1 MRKNTSK
8 RREFHSFSG
17 NVYPNDMT
25 RRQLLANVF
34 VAIILATAFAWL
46 CTTVFAILG
55 KDTQWSKAWEFRETL
70 WRGWWV
76 TLGISVAT
84 LIGSIIFGLLFM
96 LGQRS
101 PLVVVR
107 WTCRAFLEFVRDTP
121 LLVHLLFGY
130 FVIFAPLISRSLGEN
145 GLDDKLIIGVLILS
159 VFEGAYLGEILRGGV
174 ESIPR
179 TQWESAR
186 AVGFSPFQV
195 YRYVIFPQALRR
207 VLPAMAGLFV
217 SLIKDSSLLYVIG
230 VTEYFYNTKNFISST
245 YVGLEGYVPLAVGYL
260 ILTLPVAW
268 LSHWLEKRFRHET

>member
-1 MRKNTSK
+1 MP
-8 RREFHSFSG
+8 RRHLIANFL
-17 NVYPNDMT
+17 VA
-25 RRQLLANVF
+25 LAM
-34 VAIILATAFAWL
+34 VAVIGWL
-46 CTTVFAILG
+46 CTTVFAMLG
-55 KDTQWSKAWEFRETL
+55 TRTDWSKAWEYRETL
-70 WRGWWV
+70 WRGWLV
-76 TLGISVAT
+76 TLGISFAA
-84 LIGSIIFGLLFM
+84 LAGSIAFGLIFM

-107 WTCRAFLEFVRDTP
+107 WICRGFLEFVRDTP

-130 FVIFAPLISRSLGEN
+130 FVIFAPLVSRPLGER
-145 GLDDKLIIGVLILS
+145 GFDDKLIIGILLLS

-174 ESIPR
+174 DSIPR

-217 SLIKDSSLLYVIG
+217 SLIKDSSLLNVIG
-230 VTEYFYNTKNFISST
+230 VAEYFYNTKNFISRS
-245 YVGLEGYVPLAVGYL
+245 YAGLEGYVPLALGYL

>member
-1 MRKNTSK
+1 
-8 RREFHSFSG
+8 
-17 NVYPNDMT
+17 MT
-25 RRQLLANVF
+25 RRQLIANVF
-34 VAIILATAFAWL
+34 CALAMVALAAWL
-46 CTTVFAILG
+46 CTTVFAMLG
-55 KDTQWSKAWEFRETL
+55 TQTDWSKAWEYRETL
-70 WRGWWV
+70 WRGWLV
-76 TLGISVAT
+76 TLGISLAA
-84 LIGSIIFGLLFM
+84 LAGSIVFGLLFM

-130 FVIFAPLISRSLGEN
+130 FVIFAPLISRPLGEH
-145 GLDDKLIIGVLILS
+145 GLDDKLIIGILLLS

-217 SLIKDSSLLYVIG
+217 SLIKDSSLLNVIG
-230 VTEYFYNTKNFISST
+230 VAEYFYNTKNFISRS
-245 YVGLEGYVPLAVGYL
+245 YAGLEGYVPLALGYL

-268 LSHWLEKRFRHET
+268 LSHWLERRFRHET

>member
-1 MRKNTSK
+1 MPRRLLIANTI
-8 RREFHSFSG
+8 
-17 NVYPNDMT
+17 VALALA
-25 RRQLLANVF
+25 LLM
-34 VAIILATAFAWL
+34 AWL
-46 CTTVFAILG
+46 FTSVFALLG
-55 KDTQWSKAWEFRETL
+55 KQTDWSKAWDYRETL

-76 TLGISVAT
+76 TLKISFAA
-84 LIGSIIFGLLFM
+84 LGGSIFFGLLFM

-130 FVIFAPLISRSLGEN
+130 FVIFAPLLSRPLSELGM
-145 GLDDKLIIGVLILS
+145 DDKIIIGVLLLS

-174 ESIPR
+174 ESIPK
-179 TQWESAR
+179 TQWDSAR
-186 AVGFSPFQV
+186 AVGFSPVQV

-217 SLIKDSSLLYVIG
+217 SLIKDSSLLNVIG
-230 VTEYFYNTKNFISST
+230 VAEYFYNTRNFISRS
-245 YVGLEGYVPLAVGYL
+245 YAGLEGYVLLALGYL
-260 ILTLPVAW
+260 ILTIPVAW

>member
-1 MRKNTSK
+1 
-8 RREFHSFSG
+8 
-17 NVYPNDMT
+17 MT
-25 RRQLLANVF
+25 RRQWIANTLAALVLMA
-34 VAIILATAFAWL
+34 VAAWL
-46 CTTVFAILG
+46 CTTVFAMLG
-55 KDTQWSKAWEFRETL
+55 TQTDWTKAWEYRETL
-70 WRGWWV
+70 WRGWLV
-76 TLGISVAT
+76 TLGISLAA
-84 LIGSIIFGLLFM
+84 LAGSIVFGLMFM

-101 PLVVVR
+101 SLVVVR

-130 FVIFAPLISRSLGEN
+130 FVIFAPLISRPLGAA
-145 GLDDKLIIGVLILS
+145 GFDDKLVIGILLLS
-159 VFEGAYLGEILRGGV
+159 LFEGAYLGEILRGGV
-174 ESIPR
+174 DSIPK

-217 SLIKDSSLLYVIG
+217 SLIKDSSLLNVIG
-230 VTEYFYNTKNFISST
+230 VTEYFYNTRNFISRS
-245 YVGLEGYVPLAVGYL
+245 YAGLEGYVPLALGYL

>member
-1 MRKNTSK
+1 
-8 RREFHSFSG
+8 
-17 NVYPNDMT
+17 MT
-25 RRQLLANVF
+25 RRQQIAN
-34 VAIILATAFAWL
+34 AIFAIGLMVLFGWL
-46 CTTVFAILG
+46 CSVIFALLG
-55 KDTQWSKAWEFRETL
+55 TQTDWSKAWEYRETL
-70 WRGWWV
+70 WRGWLV
-76 TLGISVAT
+76 TLKISFAA
-84 LIGSIIFGLLFM
+84 LGGSIFFGLLFM

-130 FVIFAPLISRSLGEN
+130 FVIFAPLVSRPLGEQ
-145 GLDDKLIIGVLILS
+145 GFDDKLIIGVLLLS

-186 AVGFSPFQV
+186 AVGFSPLQV

-217 SLIKDSSLLYVIG
+217 SLIKDSSLLNVIG
-230 VTEYFYNTKNFISST
+230 VAEYFYNTKNFISRS
-245 YVGLEGYVPLAVGYL
+245 YAGLEGYVPLALGYL
-260 ILTLPVAW
+260 ILTIPVAW

>member
-1 MRKNTSK
+1 
-8 RREFHSFSG
+8 
-17 NVYPNDMT
+17 MT
-25 RRQLLANVF
+25 RRNLIANLIVALALVGL
-34 VAIILATAFAWL
+34 IGWL
-46 CTTVFAILG
+46 CTTVFAMLG
-55 KDTQWSKAWEFRETL
+55 TQTDWSKAWEYRETL
-70 WRGWWV
+70 WRGWLV
-76 TLGISVAT
+76 TLWISFSA
-84 LIGSIIFGLLFM
+84 LAGSIVFGLLFM

-101 PLVVVR
+101 HLVVVR

-130 FVIFAPLISRSLGEN
+130 FVIFAPLISRPLGAQ
-145 GLDDKLIIGVLILS
+145 GFDDKLIIGILLLS

-217 SLIKDSSLLYVIG
+217 SLIKDSSLLNVIG
-230 VTEYFYNTKNFISST
+230 VAEYFYNTKNFISRS
-245 YVGLEGYVPLAVGYL
+245 YAGLEGYVPLALGYL
-260 ILTLPVAW
+260 VLTLPVAW

>member
-1 MRKNTSK
+1 MS
-8 RREFHSFSG
+8 RRHSLG
-17 NVYPNDMT
+17 NV
-25 RRQLLANVF
+25 AV
-34 VAIILATAFAWL
+34 AFALVLLFGWL
-46 CTTVFAILG
+46 CTTVFALLG
-55 KDTQWSKAWEFRETL
+55 TQTDWSKAWEYRETL
-70 WRGWWV
+70 WRGWWM
-76 TLGISVAT
+76 TLEISLAALV
-84 LIGSIIFGLLFM
+84 GSVFFGLLFM

-130 FVIFAPLISRSLGEN
+130 FVIFAPLMSRPLGDR
-145 GLDDKLIIGVLILS
+145 GWDDKWMIGVLLLS

-174 ESIPR
+174 ESIPK

-186 AVGFSPFQV
+186 AVGFSRVQI

-217 SLIKDSSLLYVIG
+217 SLIKDSSLLNVIG
-230 VTEYFYNTKNFISST
+230 VAEYFYNTKNFISRS
-245 YVGLEGYVPLAVGYL
+245 YAGLEGYVPLALGYL

>member
-1 MRKNTSK
+1 
-8 RREFHSFSG
+8 
-17 NVYPNDMT
+17 MT
-25 RRQLLANVF
+25 RRQLLSNVL
-34 VAIILATAFAWL
+34 VALVLVVAFAWI
-46 CTTVFAILG
+46 CTSVFALLG
-55 KDTQWSKAWEFRETL
+55 KQTDWSKAWEYRQAL
-70 WRGWWV
+70 WIGWWV
-76 TLGISVAT
+76 TLKISFAA
-84 LIGSIIFGLLFM
+84 LIGSIFFGLLFM

-101 PLVVVR
+101 HLIVVR

-130 FVIFAPLISRSLGEN
+130 FVIFAPLIARPLGEQ
-145 GLDDKLIIGVLILS
+145 GFDDKLLIGILLLS

-217 SLIKDSSLLYVIG
+217 SLIKDSSLLNIIG
-230 VTEYFYNTKNFISST
+230 VAEYFYNTKNFISRS
-245 YVGLEGYVPLAVGYL
+245 YAGLEGYVPLALGYL

>member
-1 MRKNTSK
+1 
-8 RREFHSFSG
+8 
-17 NVYPNDMT
+17 MT
-25 RRQLLANVF
+25 RRQQIGNIIFATGL
-34 VAIILATAFAWL
+34 VALFGWL
-46 CTTVFAILG
+46 CSVVFALLG
-55 KDTQWSKAWEFRETL
+55 TQTDWSKAWEYRETL
-70 WRGWWV
+70 WRGWLV
-76 TLGISVAT
+76 TLQISFAALV
-84 LIGSIIFGLLFM
+84 GSVFFGLLFM

-130 FVIFAPLISRSLGEN
+130 FVIFAPLVSRPLGEH
-145 GLDDKLIIGVLILS
+145 GLDDKLIIGVLLLS

-174 ESIPR
+174 DSIPK

-186 AVGFSPFQV
+186 AVGFSPLQV

-217 SLIKDSSLLYVIG
+217 SLIKDSSLLNVIG
-230 VTEYFYNTKNFISST
+230 VAEYFYNTKNFISRS
-245 YVGLEGYVPLAVGYL
+245 YAGLEGYIPLALGYL
-260 ILTLPVAW
+260 VLTIPVAW

>member
-1 MRKNTSK
+1 
-8 RREFHSFSG
+8 
-17 NVYPNDMT
+17 MT
-25 RRQLLANVF
+25 RRQQLGNA
-34 VAIILATAFAWL
+34 
-46 CTTVFAILG
+46 VFAIGLVALFGWLCSVVFALLG
-55 KDTQWSKAWEFRETL
+55 TQTDWSKAWEYRETL
-70 WRGWWV
+70 WRGWLV
-76 TLGISVAT
+76 TLQISFAA
-84 LIGSIIFGLLFM
+84 LAGSIFFGLLFM

-130 FVIFAPLISRSLGEN
+130 FVIFAPLVSRPLGEQ
-145 GLDDKLIIGVLILS
+145 GFDDKLIIGVLLLS

-174 ESIPR
+174 ESIPK

-217 SLIKDSSLLYVIG
+217 SLIKDSSLLNVIG
-230 VTEYFYNTKNFISST
+230 VAEYFYNTKNFISRS
-245 YVGLEGYVPLAVGYL
+245 YAGLEGYVPLALGYL
-260 ILTLPVAW
+260 ILTIPVAW

>member
-1 MRKNTSK
+1 
-8 RREFHSFSG
+8 
-17 NVYPNDMT
+17 MT
-25 RRQLLANVF
+25 RRQLIANVL
-34 VAIILATAFAWL
+34 IATGLVVFFGWL
-46 CTTVFAILG
+46 CSTVFALLG
-55 KDTQWSKAWEFRETL
+55 TQTDWSKAWEYRETL
-70 WRGWWV
+70 WRGWLV
-76 TLGISVAT
+76 TLKISFAA
-84 LIGSIIFGLLFM
+84 LGGSIFFGLLFM

-130 FVIFAPLISRSLGEN
+130 FVIFAPLISRPLGEV
-145 GLDDKLIIGVLILS
+145 GWDDKFIIGVLLLS

-217 SLIKDSSLLYVIG
+217 SLIKDTSLLSVIG
-230 VTEYFYNTKNFISST
+230 VAEYFYNTKNFISRS
-245 YVGLEGYVPLAVGYL
+245 YAGLEGYVPLALGYL
-260 ILTLPVAW
+260 VLTLPVAW
-268 LSHWLEKRFRHET
+268 LAHALEKRFRHET

>member
-1 MRKNTSK
+1 MP
-8 RREFHSFSG
+8 RRH
-17 NVYPNDMT
+17 
-25 RRQLLANVF
+25 LLANIL
-34 VAIILATAFAWL
+34 VALVLLGLAAWL
-46 CTTVFAILG
+46 CTVVFAMLG
-55 KDTQWSKAWEFRETL
+55 SQSDWSKAWEYRENL
-70 WRGWWV
+70 WRGWLV
-76 TLGISVAT
+76 TLRISFAA
-84 LIGSIIFGLLFM
+84 LIGSIFFGMLFM

-101 PLVVVR
+101 HLVVVR

-130 FVIFAPLISRSLGEN
+130 FVIFAPLLSRPLGAQ
-145 GLDDKLIIGVLILS
+145 GFDDKLIIGILLLS

-207 VLPAMAGLFV
+207 VLPAVAGLFV
-217 SLIKDSSLLYVIG
+217 SLIKDSSLLNVIG
-230 VTEYFYNTKNFISST
+230 VTEYFYNTKNFISRS
-245 YVGLEGYVPLAVGYL
+245 YAGLEGYVPLALGYL
-260 ILTLPVAW
+260 ILTIPVAW

>member
-1 MRKNTSK
+1 MS
-8 RREFHSFSG
+8 RRPLIF
-17 NVYPNDMT
+17 NALV
-25 RRQLLANVF
+25 
-34 VAIILATAFAWL
+34 ATALAILFGWL
-46 CTTVFAILG
+46 CTTVFALLG
-55 KDTQWSKAWEFRETL
+55 SETDWSKAWEYRETL

-76 TLGISVAT
+76 TLGISFAA
-84 LIGSIIFGLLFM
+84 LIGSIFFGLLFM

-130 FVIFAPLISRSLGEN
+130 FVIFAPLISRPLGER
-145 GLDDKLIIGVLILS
+145 GFDDKLIIGILLLS

-217 SLIKDSSLLYVIG
+217 SLIKDSSLLNVIG
-230 VTEYFYNTKNFISST
+230 VAEYF
-245 YVGLEGYVPLAVGYL
+245 
-260 ILTLPVAW
+260 
-268 LSHWLEKRFRHET
+268 

>member
-1 MRKNTSK
+1 MMSRRTVWNGLVALALVVLFGWICTS
-8 RREFHSFSG
+8 
-17 NVYPNDMT
+17 
-25 RRQLLANVF
+25 
-34 VAIILATAFAWL
+34 
-46 CTTVFAILG
+46 VFALLG
-55 KDTQWSKAWEFRETL
+55 TQTDWSKAWEYRETL
-70 WRGWWV
+70 WRGWCV
-76 TLGISVAT
+76 TLGISLAALV
-84 LIGSIIFGLLFM
+84 GSIFFGLLFM

-130 FVIFAPLISRSLGEN
+130 FVIFAPLMSRPLGER
-145 GLDDKLIIGVLILS
+145 GLEDKWIIGILLLS

-174 ESIPR
+174 ESIPK

-186 AVGFSPFQV
+186 AVGFSRVQI

-217 SLIKDSSLLYVIG
+217 SLIKDSSLLNVIG
-230 VTEYFYNTKNFISST
+230 VAEYFYNTKNFISRS
-245 YVGLEGYVPLAVGYL
+245 YAGLEGYVPLALGYL
-260 ILTLPVAW
+260 VLTLPVAW